1 MIMEDNGVAAGMKA
15 RRTLSG
21 LEYMRRVAHGEF
33 EGAPM
38 VRHLG
43 MRMTHVEEGKCTIVL
58 DEIKPEHEN
67 GLGIAHGG
75 LAATLLD
82 TALSCAVNTVM
93 PAGKVFTTL
102 EMKINYIRAI
112 RPEDAPLVCVGH
124 VVHAGGKTATAE
136 GRIVDSNGKLFA
148 HGTVTCIL
156 FRDTTGDDK

>member
-1 MIMEDNGVAAGMKA
+1 
-15 RRTLSG
+15 
-21 LEYMRRVAHGEF
+21 
-33 EGAPM
+33 M
-38 VRHLG
+38 VRLLG
-43 MRMTHVEEGKCTIVL
+43 MQMTEVGEGRIVITA
-58 DEIKPEHEN
+58 EVRPEHEN

-112 RPEDAPLVCVGH
+112 RREAGTLICTGT
-124 VVHAGGKTATAE
+124 VVHAGGRTATAE
-136 GRIVDSNGKLFA
+136 GRIVDAAGKLYA

-156 FRDTTGDDK
+156 FKENP

>member
-1 MIMEDNGVAAGMKA
+1 MTNPDDRAQGMTA
-15 RRTLSG
+15 RQTISG

-43 MRMTHVEEGKCTIVL
+43 MRMTEVAEGRVTIVV
-58 DEIKPEHEN
+58 DEIRREHEN

-93 PAGKVFTTL
+93 PAGKIFTTL

-112 RPEDAPLVCVGH
+112 RPADAPLSCSGH
-124 VVHAGGKTATAE
+124 VVHAGAKTATAE
-136 GRIVDSNGKLFA
+136 GRIVDANGKLFA
-148 HGTVTCIL
+148 HGTVTCIV
-156 FRDTTGDDK
+156 FRDTTEEAQ